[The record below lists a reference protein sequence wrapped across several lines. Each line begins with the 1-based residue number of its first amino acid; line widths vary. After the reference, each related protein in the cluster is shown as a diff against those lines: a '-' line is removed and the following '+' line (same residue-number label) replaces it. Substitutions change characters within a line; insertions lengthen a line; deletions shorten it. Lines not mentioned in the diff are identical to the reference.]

1 MINIPQID
9 DQYLLNTLS
18 DLINIPS
25 PTGYTTDV
33 ISYVQK
39 SLGYF
44 PGMEFE
50 VNRKGSLLASWIKP
64 VSRPVKSVTAHIDTL
79 GAMVKEIK
87 ENGRLRLTAIGG
99 LQWNSVESEGCT
111 VYTRN
116 GKNIRGS
123 LLLEK
128 SSSHVY
134 GRENIETQRGD
145 DSMEVRLDEFTS
157 CPEDTASLGISIG
170 DFVAFD
176 PRMETNNNFVRAR
189 HLDDK
194 AGAAC
199 IIAAIRAIHASG
211 GTLPCKTYLYFSNH
225 EEVGHGGSSGIPD
238 DADELLVVDMAA
250 VGTGQNSDE
259 FHASICLKDSGGP
272 YDHNF
277 SLKLRGLADENKIP
291 YRTDIYVHYSSDGTA
306 YWRAGGQGVV
316 ALIGPG
322 VDASHNYE
330 RTHLNA
336 LLDTTRWI
344 ITYLLSEQ

>member
-1 MINIPQID
+1 MPSVD
-9 DQYLLNTLS
+9 DKYLLTILS
-18 DLINIPS
+18 DLLNIPS
-25 PTGYTTDV
+25 PTGYTDDS
-33 ISYVQK
+33 IAFVQK
-39 SLGYF
+39 SLAHF
-44 PGMEFE
+44 PGMEFD
-50 VNRKGSLLASWIKP
+50 VNRKGSLLVSWG
-64 VSRPVKSVTAHIDTL
+64 KSKSHPIRAVTAHIDTL

-87 ENGRLRLTAIGG
+87 ENGRLRLSAIGG

-111 VYTRN
+111 VFTRQ
-116 GKNIRGS
+116 GKKVRGS

-157 CPEDTASLGISIG
+157 CPEDTRGLGINIG

-176 PRMETNNNFVRAR
+176 PRVEVNNNFVRSR

-199 IIAAIRAIHASG
+199 MLAAIKAIYSSG
-211 GTLPCKTYLYFSNH
+211 KTPPCKTYLYFSNH
-225 EEVGHGGSSGIPD
+225 EEVGHGGASGIPS
-238 DADELLVVDMAA
+238 DADELLVIDMAA

-259 FHASICLKDSGGP
+259 FHTSICLKDTGGP
-272 YDHNF
+272 YDHAF
-277 SLKLRGLADENKIP
+277 SSKLRSLADDHKIP
-291 YRTDIYVHYSSDGTA
+291 YRSDIYIHYSSDGTA
-306 YWRAGGQGVV
+306 YWRSGGQGVV

-344 ITYLLSEQ
+344 TAYILSE